1 MTLGI
6 GLAILGSAIAVIG
19 AGIGSVI
26 GVSNAGQAA
35 AGVVSEEPD
44 KFGKALVLEALP
56 ATQGIYGFLA
66 AFLILQKLGMLG
78 GEIPELSTEVGW
90 QFLFAALPIALTG
103 LSSAWLQGKVSA
115 AGMGIVSKQ
124 PKASGKAI
132 ILSAM
137 VETYAVLGLL
147 ISLLFI
153 FGIKI
158 S

>member
-78 GEIPELSTEVGW
+78 GEIPELSTQVGW